1 MKAYNKDNI
10 FAKIIKDEIPS
21 IKILDEEN
29 YLVIMDAFPEKL
41 GHVLIIPKNESRNI
55 FDIET
60 KDLERMMSL
69 AQKIAIA
76 QRKAFGSSGAKIVQN
91 SESSAGQ
98 VVFHT
103 HLHLIPYFND
113 TDDMP
118 SSLDTMEKQ
127 AEALK
132 KALME

>member
-1 MKAYNKDNI
+1 MEAYIKDNI

-29 YLVIMDAFPEKL
+29 YLVIMDAFPEKQ

-60 KDLERMMSL
+60 IDLERMMGL

-76 QRKAFGSSGAKIVQN
+76 QRKAFGSSGVKIVQN
-91 SESSAGQ
+91 SGSSAGQ

-113 TDDMP
+113 TDAMP
-118 SSLDTMEKQ
+118 LSLDTMEKQ